1 MSFDVIKKARVGDL
15 EIAYREVGSG
25 EPILFVHGWP
35 LSSLTWRK
43 VVPELARER
52 RCIALDLLGA
62 GESTHDPDRDHSIP
76 AQAKVVAGFM
86 DALDLRQATLVGH
99 DSGGS
104 IVRTYT
110 VAHPERVSRLVLA
123 DTEVPERQSLLVNSL
138 KTISRLP
145 GAKSIMGMTFSSR
158 ALAKSPL
165 GFGLCFSHL
174 NTFDFDEFFR
184 ILVAPNAASDVKIRS
199 SLRFMRD
206 FAWKDVDE
214 PAAKYAELKMPK
226 YVLWGE
232 DDKFFSLEQGWRL
245 RELLPAP
252 TRFDIIPGCGLF
264 IHEEKPS
271 AYTSAVGS
279 FLKYSSLS

>member
-1 MSFDVIKKARVGDL
+1 MSFDVIKKAKVGDL
-15 EIAYREVGSG
+15 EIAYHEEGSG
-25 EPILFVHGWP
+25 EPLLFVHGWP

-62 GESTHDPDRDHSIP
+62 GESTIDPERDHSFP
-76 AQAKVVAGFM
+76 AQAEVVAGFM
-86 DALDLRQATLVGH
+86 DALDLQKATLLAH

-104 IVRTYT
+104 IARLYA

-123 DTEVPERQSLLVNSL
+123 DTEVPERRSFFVNFL
-138 KTISRLP
+138 KAITGMP
-145 GAKSIMGMTFSSR
+145 GAKGVMRMTLSSR

-174 NTFDFDEFFR
+174 KNFDFDEFFR
-184 ILVAPNAASDVKIRS
+184 VLVAPNAATDAKLRAT
-199 SLRFMRD
+199 LRFIRD

-232 DDKFFSLEQGWRL
+232 DDKIFSLEQGWRL
-245 RELLPAP
+245 RELLPPP
-252 TRFDIIPGCGLF
+252 TRFDIIAGCGLF

-279 FLKYSSLS
+279 FLKYTPLS